1 MTSNHI
7 KIQNKIPNQVRNLQ
21 HPQKPKIKTERMWMF
36 FAPSNQNS
44 EPKFRTVVYQRPL
57 TIEIKIPN
65 TSQEPPVPIKVTSN
79 DLKDMDVI
87 CTFII
92 KIEIQKFGIWVY

>member
-1 MTSNHI
+1 
-7 KIQNKIPNQVRNLQ
+7 
-21 HPQKPKIKTERMWMF
+21 MWMF